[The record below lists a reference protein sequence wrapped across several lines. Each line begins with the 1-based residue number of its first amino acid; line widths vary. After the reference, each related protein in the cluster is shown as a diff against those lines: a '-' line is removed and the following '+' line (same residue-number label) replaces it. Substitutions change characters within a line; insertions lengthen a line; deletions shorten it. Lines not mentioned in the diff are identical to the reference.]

1 MSDVEAELER
11 LRTLVGPSEIGFAE
25 LRDDVVA
32 ASAEAKLAVLEAGR
46 LRGELAEM
54 SVQLARG
61 RQDQDVLQR
70 RRDMGPISYLADLA
84 EEYWRASLRPA
95 LGSALRRLGVR
106 RAT

>member
-1 MSDVEAELER
+1 MSDVDAELER
-11 LRTLVGPSEIGFAE
+11 LRRLVGPSEIGFGE
-25 LRDDVVA
+25 LRDDLIA
-32 ASAEAKLAVLEAGR
+32 ASAETKLAALEVGR

-54 SVQLARG
+54 SVQLARA

-70 RRDMGPISYLADLA
+70 RRDMGPISYLGDLA
-84 EEYWRASLRPA
+84 AEYWRASLRPA